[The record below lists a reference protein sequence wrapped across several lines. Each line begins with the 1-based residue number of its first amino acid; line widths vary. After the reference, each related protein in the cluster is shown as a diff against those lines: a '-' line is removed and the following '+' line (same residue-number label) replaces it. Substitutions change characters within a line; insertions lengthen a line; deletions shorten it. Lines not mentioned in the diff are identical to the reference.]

1 MEPLWN
7 VFYRYICGRKLV
19 IEMSSGTLG
28 STKGS
33 SIDLVFANHLA
44 RIYVYACDNQPIE
57 CDNRALTSF
66 LDSPTA
72 RQ

>member
-7 VFYRYICGRKLV
+7 VFYRYICGMKLV
-19 IEMSSGTLG
+19 IETSSGTLG

-44 RIYVYACDNQPIE
+44 RIYVYACDNQPIA